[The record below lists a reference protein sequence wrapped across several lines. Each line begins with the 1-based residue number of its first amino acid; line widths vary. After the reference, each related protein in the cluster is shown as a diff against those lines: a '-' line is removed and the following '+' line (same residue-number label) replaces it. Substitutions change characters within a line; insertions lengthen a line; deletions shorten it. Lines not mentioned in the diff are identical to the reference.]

1 MVLLDYQRV
10 LEDKQESN
18 TAMASYDKFYIN
30 GEWTAPSGSGKIE
43 VINPATEEVIGT
55 VPSGNAADADAAIRA
70 ARAAF
75 DGWAAL
81 SIEERTGYVE
91 KLAAEMAAQG
101 EAIGQCVS
109 QEQGMPIPSA
119 IQVQAGL
126 PTGVMANY
134 VEVGKAYAAAEPER
148 IGNSEIVKEPIGV
161 CSFITP
167 WNYPLHQ
174 IVGKVAPALVAGCT
188 MVLKPSSETP
198 LNAFLFAEI
207 VDKVGLPKGVF
218 NLVSGPGRTLG
229 EAMCVHEEVDMI
241 SLTGSTTAG
250 KRIGELASG
259 SIKRVCL
266 ELGGKSANV
275 ILEDADLAK
284 AIPASVMGMMFNCGQ
299 TCSALTRM
307 IVPKDKQDE
316 IAAIAKGVAEGISIG
331 DPTVET
337 NFMGPV
343 VSKEQQDTIH
353 GYIRKGIEE
362 GATLLTGGTEPPEGI
377 NQGYYVKPT
386 IFTDVK
392 SDMTIAQE
400 EIFGP
405 VLCIVPYETEEEAIR
420 IANDSIFG
428 LSGGVWAGTEERA
441 RSVAMKMRTG
451 QVAINGGAFN
461 LAAPFGGYKQSG
473 NGRELGAHGLDE
485 FLESKAINS

>member
-1 MVLLDYQRV
+1 
-10 LEDKQESN
+10 
-18 TAMASYDKFYIN
+18 MASYDKFYIN
-30 GEWTAPSGSGKIE
+30 GEWTAPNGSGQIT
-43 VINPATEEVIGT
+43 VINPATEEVAGT
-55 VPSGNAADADAAIRA
+55 VPSGDGVDADAAIRA

-75 DGWAAL
+75 EDWAAL
-81 SIEERTGYVE
+81 SIEERTGYVG

-101 EAIGQCVS
+101 EAIGKCVS
-109 QEQGMPIPSA
+109 EEQGMPLPSA
-119 IQVQAGL
+119 INVQAGL

-134 VEVGKAYAAAEPER
+134 VEVGNAYAAAEPER

-198 LNAFLFAEI
+198 LNAYLFAEI

-218 NLVSGPGRTLG
+218 NLISGPGRTLG
-229 EAMCVHEEVDMI
+229 EEMCIHDEVDMI

-250 KRIGELASG
+250 ARIGELASR

-275 ILEDADLAK
+275 ILDDADLAK

-307 IVPKDKQDE
+307 IVPKGKQDE
-316 IAAIAKGVAEGISIG
+316 IAAIAKGVAESISIG
-331 DPTVET
+331 DPTDAS
-337 NFMGPV
+337 NYMGPM
-343 VSKEQQDTIH
+343 VSKEQQETVQ
-353 GYIRKGIEE
+353 GYIRTGVEE
-362 GATLLTGGTEPPEGI
+362 GATLLTGGAEPPEGI

-392 SDMTIAQE
+392 TDMTIAQE

-405 VLCIVPYETEEEAIR
+405 VLCILPYESEQEAID

-428 LSGGVWAGTEERA
+428 LSGGVWSGSEERA
-441 RSVAMKMRTG
+441 RNVALQMRTG

-485 FLESKAINS
+485 FLEVKALNL

>member
-1 MVLLDYQRV
+1 
-10 LEDKQESN
+10 
-18 TAMASYDKFYIN
+18 
-30 GEWTAPSGSGKIE
+30 
-43 VINPATEEVIGT
+43 
-55 VPSGNAADADAAIRA
+55 
-70 ARAAF
+70 
-75 DGWAAL
+75 
-81 SIEERTGYVE
+81 
-91 KLAAEMAAQG
+91 
-101 EAIGQCVS
+101 
-109 QEQGMPIPSA
+109 
-119 IQVQAGL
+119 
-126 PTGVMANY
+126 
-134 VEVGKAYAAAEPER
+134 
-148 IGNSEIVKEPIGV
+148 
-161 CSFITP
+161 
-167 WNYPLHQ
+167 
-174 IVGKVAPALVAGCT
+174 
-188 MVLKPSSETP
+188 
-198 LNAFLFAEI
+198 
-207 VDKVGLPKGVF
+207 F
-218 NLVSGPGRTLG
+218 NLISGPGRTLG
-229 EAMCVHEEVDMI
+229 EEMCIHEEVDMI

-259 SIKRVCL
+259 TIKRVCL

-284 AIPASVMGMMFNCGQ
+284 AIPSSVMGVMFNCGQ

-316 IAAIAKGVAEGISIG
+316 IAAIAKGVAESISIG

-343 VSKEQQDTIH
+343 VSKEQQETIL
-353 GYIRKGIEE
+353 GYIRTGIEE

-405 VLCIVPYETEEEAIR
+405 VLCIVPYETEEEAIA

-428 LSGGVWAGTEERA
+428 LSGGVWAGSEERA
-441 RSVAMKMRTG
+441 REVALKMRTG

-485 FLESKAINS
+485 FLESKAINL